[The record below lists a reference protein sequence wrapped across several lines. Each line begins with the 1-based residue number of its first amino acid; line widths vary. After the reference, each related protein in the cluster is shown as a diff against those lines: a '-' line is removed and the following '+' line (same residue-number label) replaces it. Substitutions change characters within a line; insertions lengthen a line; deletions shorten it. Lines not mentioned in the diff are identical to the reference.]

1 MENIFRS
8 IGNISN
14 RSFYAYF
21 TNHRYSLP
29 NRLSCSILH
38 VELSSNLY
46 APLPAL
52 TRHYDFPTRGYCNV
66 RGATLFN
73 IPSSFSFLFFSRI
86 FESVLANFRFFFFET
101 KNRRS
106 SIEHWP
112 NFPYVL
118 RKRGGGKG

>member
-38 VELSSNLY
+38 ARTSSNLY

-66 RGATLFN
+66 RGTTLFN
-73 IPSSFSFLFFSRI
+73 IPSSFSFLFS
-86 FESVLANFRFFFFET
+86 NFLIRKFPFFFFET
-101 KNRRS
+101 ENRRS